1 MKKQEAKK
9 TNITKKEKQRYLKQS
24 FEEQS
29 EVGRIVKILIVVL
42 IIFFSVYFITAI
54 ATGEIKFGNKKEESQ
69 ETVIQYQEIL
79 AGETFTKKDASYYVL
94 YMNFT
99 NVMTTPLMTLADQY
113 MAKETHDYV
122 YFVDMDKGFN
132 KAYAVKE
139 GETSN
144 AKVQNISNLKVN
156 APTLLKI
163 TDKKVVQYVEGY
175 DNIKN
180 VFVELSK

>member
-1 MKKQEAKK
+1 MKKQEVKK
-9 TNITKKEKQRYLKQS
+9 KNISKKEKYLKQS
-24 FEEQS
+24 FDDQS

-54 ATGEIKFGNKKEESQ
+54 ATGEINFGSKKEESQ

-79 AGETFTKKDASYYVL
+79 AGETFVKKDASYYVL

-99 NVMTTPLMTLADQY
+99 DAMTTPLMTLADQY

-132 KAYAVKE
+132 KTYAVKE

-144 AKVQNISNLKVN
+144 PKVQNISGLKVN

-163 TDKKVVQYVEGY
+163 KDKKIVQYVEGY